1 MHCYLVGLAGALLVH
16 GAGPLV
22 LGHGPALSVHLTL
35 PLCGTAA
42 LVPAVLRHGLGAL
55 AVFLDDFL
63 LGLRV
68 NVVIR

>member
-22 LGHGPALSVHLTL
+22 LGHGPALSVHL

-42 LVPAVLRHGLGAL
+42 LVSAVLRHGL
-55 AVFLDDFL
+55 
-63 LGLRV
+63 
-68 NVVIR
+68 